1 MWFNNMEKIIIS
13 ILITVTIWGVNTQFT
28 ELTVLGP
35 NLYEPNAF
43 SVTTAKVW
51 KITSISGSNGTVTN
65 QGAGSV
71 VAHIFQKMEMIILVD
86 MVLTLTMKKK
96 LLYVFQTL

>member
-43 SVTTAKVW
+43 SVTVENLEAADENNFIELENV
-51 KITSISGSNGTVTN
+51 
-65 QGAGSV
+65 
-71 VAHIFQKMEMIILVD
+71 
-86 MVLTLTMKKK
+86 
-96 LLYVFQTL
+96 

>member
-71 VAHIFQKMEMIILVD
+71 VAAYIAKNGNDNFS
-86 MVLTLTMKKK
+86 
-96 LLYVFQTL
+96 